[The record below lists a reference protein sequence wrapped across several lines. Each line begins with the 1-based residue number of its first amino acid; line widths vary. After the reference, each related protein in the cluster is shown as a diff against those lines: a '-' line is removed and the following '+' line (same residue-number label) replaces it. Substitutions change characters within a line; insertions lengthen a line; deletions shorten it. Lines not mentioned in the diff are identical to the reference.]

1 MCIRDR
7 PYCTGTYEVYYGQ
20 EAFDK
25 LSTMEEYGLTKEEL
39 EETLSA
45 NMNGYKLGGSNISD
59 FINSDDY
66 YESDDIY
73 QICKDSF

>member
-1 MCIRDR
+1 MDLTENLFIINQKRIITNLTVREHMRCI
-7 PYCTGTYEVYYGQ
+7 TVM

-45 NMNGYKLGGSNISD
+45 NMTD
-59 FINSDDY
+59 INWAVL
-66 YESDDIY
+66 IY
-73 QICKDSF
+73 RIL